1 MSPPGAIGS
10 MIRISSLAASVQ
22 PSATLAAGAKA
33 RQMKAAGV
41 KVFDFSL
48 GEPDFNTPAH
58 ICKAADEAMA
68 AGHTHYTPVN
78 GIPELRSAICRW
90 YKRFHDFDCTP
101 DMVIVSNG
109 AKHSIH
115 NALAAT
121 LNPGD
126 EVVIPAP
133 YWVSYSDLVQMT
145 GARTV
150 IVPTMAAAGFK
161 MTPAQLKSAIT
172 PQTRLLMINSPNN
185 PTGTVYTP
193 AELAALA
200 DVMLGTDAAILS
212 DEIYEQLTYGEA
224 KPTCLATLRPEL
236 RERTI
241 TISGAS
247 KSYAMTGWRMGW
259 TVAPKPLVDATG
271 NVQSQETSCPS
282 SVSQYALLAALDG
295 PQDCVAE
302 MRTEFRARRDLVC
315 DRLRKIP
322 GITFPTPD
330 GAFYVFFDVS
340 VYFGK
345 SIGGVTPSNSLD
357 FCKACLETAH
367 VNLVPGSAF
376 GAEGF
381 VRMSYANSRA
391 ELEGGLDAL
400 AKWLGA

>member
-1 MSPPGAIGS
+1 
-10 MIRISSLAASVQ
+10 MIRISSLAGSVQ

-33 RQMKAAGV
+33 RQLKAAGI
-41 KVFDFSL
+41 KVYDFSL
-48 GEPDFNTPAH
+48 GEPDFPTPPH
-58 ICKAADEAMA
+58 ICRAADAAMA
-68 AGHTHYTPVN
+68 AGHTHYTPVA
-78 GIPELRSAICRW
+78 GIPELKAAICRW
-90 YKRFHDFDCTP
+90 YKRYHNLDCTP

-145 GARTV
+145 GAKPV
-150 IVPTMAAAGFK
+150 IVPTTPASGFK
-161 MTPAQLKSAIT
+161 MSPTQLKAAIT
-172 PQTRLLMINSPNN
+172 SRTRLLMINSPNN
-185 PTGTVYTP
+185 PTGSVYTR

-200 DVMLGTDAAILS
+200 DIMLGTEAAILS
-212 DEIYEQLTYGEA
+212 DEIYEQLTYGDA
-224 KPTCLATLRPEL
+224 KPTCIATLRPEL

-259 TVAPKPLVDATG
+259 TVSPKPLIEAMG
-271 NVQSQETSCPS
+271 NIQSQETSCPS

-302 MRTEFRARRDLVC
+302 MRREFQARRDLVC
-315 DRLRKIP
+315 ERLRKIP
-322 GITFPTPD
+322 GITFPTPE

-340 VYFGK
+340 AYFAK
-345 SIGGVTPSNSLD
+345 SLGGVKVTDSLG
-357 FCKACLETAH
+357 FCKACLEGAH

-376 GAEGF
+376 GAEGY
-381 VRMSYANSRA
+381 VRMSYASSRA
-391 ELEGGLDAL
+391 ELEGGLTAL
-400 AKWLGA
+400 AEWLGA

>member
-1 MSPPGAIGS
+1 
-10 MIRISSLAASVQ
+10 MIRISSLASSVQ

-33 RQMKAAGV
+33 RQMKSAGI

-48 GEPDFNTPAH
+48 GEPDFPTPQH
-58 ICKAADEAMA
+58 ICRAADEAMA

-78 GIPELRSAICRW
+78 GIPELKASICRW
-90 YKRFHDFDCTP
+90 YKRLHNFDCTP

-115 NALAAT
+115 NALSAT

-126 EVVIPAP
+126 EVIIPAP

-145 GARTV
+145 GAKAV
-150 IVPTMAAAGFK
+150 IVPTTAASLFK
-161 MTPAQLKSAIT
+161 ISPEQLRGAIT
-172 PQTRLLMINSPNN
+172 PRTRLLMMNSPSN
-185 PTGTVYTP
+185 PTGSVYTRS
-193 AELAALA
+193 ELAALA
-200 DVMLGTDAAILS
+200 DVMLNTQAAILS
-212 DEIYEQLTYGEA
+212 DEIYEQLTYGTA
-224 KPTCLATLRPEL
+224 KPTCIATLRPEL

-259 TVAPKPLVDATG
+259 TVAPKPVIEAMGTIQG
-271 NVQSQETSCPS
+271 QQTSCTS

-295 PQDCVAE
+295 PQECVAE
-302 MRTEFRARRDLVC
+302 MRSEFQARRDLVC
-315 DRLRKIP
+315 ERLRKIP

-340 VYFGK
+340 PYFAK
-345 SIGGVTPSNSLD
+345 PIGGIRVNDSQA
-357 FCKACLETAH
+357 FCNVCLENAH

-376 GAEGF
+376 GAEGY
-381 VRMSYANSRA
+381 VRMSYANSRE
-391 ELEGGLDAL
+391 ELEGGLAAL
-400 AKWLGA
+400 ARWLE

>member
-1 MSPPGAIGS
+1 
-10 MIRISSLAASVQ
+10 MIRISSLASSVQ

-33 RQMKAAGV
+33 RQMKAAGI

-48 GEPDFNTPAH
+48 GEPDFPTPAH
-58 ICKAADEAMA
+58 ICRAADAAMA

-78 GIPELRSAICRW
+78 GIPELKTAICRW
-90 YKRFHDFDCTP
+90 YKRFHNFDCTP

-145 GARTV
+145 GANPV
-150 IVPTMAAAGFK
+150 LVPTTAAAGFK
-161 MTPAQLKSAIT
+161 MTPAQLKAAIT
-172 PQTRLLMINSPNN
+172 RRTRLLMINSPNN
-185 PTGTVYTP
+185 PTGTVYSRQ
-193 AELAALA
+193 ELEDLA
-200 DVMLGTDAAILS
+200 DVILNTEAAILS
-212 DEIYEQLTYGEA
+212 DEIYEQLTYGNA
-224 KPTCLATLRPEL
+224 KPTCVATLRPEL
-236 RERTI
+236 RDRTI

-259 TVAPKPLVDATG
+259 TVAPKPLIDAMG

-282 SVSQYALLAALDG
+282 SVSQYALLTALDG
-295 PQDCVAE
+295 PQECVAE
-302 MRTEFRARRDLVC
+302 MRAEFRARRDLVC
-315 DRLRKIP
+315 ERLRTIP
-322 GITFPTPD
+322 GVTFPTPE

-340 VYFGK
+340 AYFGK
-345 SIGGVTPSNSLD
+345 TIGGVTVNDSLG

-391 ELEGGLDAL
+391 ELDGGLGAL

>member
-1 MSPPGAIGS
+1 

-33 RQMKAAGV
+33 RQMKAAGI

-48 GEPDFNTPAH
+48 GEPDFNTPSH
-58 ICKAADEAMA
+58 ICQAASDAMA

-78 GIPELRSAICRW
+78 GIPELRTAICRW
-90 YKRFHDFDCTP
+90 YKRYHNFDCTP

-115 NALAAT
+115 NALSAT

-145 GARTV
+145 GAKPV
-150 IVPTMAAAGFK
+150 VVPTSAGSGFK
-161 MTPAQLKSAIT
+161 MSPAQLKSAIT
-172 PQTRLLMINSPNN
+172 PRTRLLMINSPSN
-185 PTGTVYTP
+185 PTGAVYTR
-193 AELAALA
+193 AELASLA
-200 DVMLGTDAAILS
+200 DTMLETDAAILS
-212 DEIYEQLTYGEA
+212 DEIYEQLTYGDT
-224 KPTCLATLRPEL
+224 KPTCIATLRPEL

-259 TVAPKPLVDATG
+259 TVAPKHLVDAMG
-271 NVQSQETSCPS
+271 NVQSQQTSCPS
-282 SVSQYALLAALDG
+282 SVSQYALIAALDG
-295 PQDCVAE
+295 PQDCVTE
-302 MRTEFRARRDLVC
+302 MRNEFQARRDLVC

-322 GITFPTPD
+322 GIKFSTPD

-340 VYFGK
+340 AYFGK
-345 SIGGVTPSNSLD
+345 SIGGVTVSNSFD
-357 FCKACLETAH
+357 FCKACLESAH

-391 ELEGGLDAL
+391 ELEGGLTAL
-400 AKWLGA
+400 AVWLGG